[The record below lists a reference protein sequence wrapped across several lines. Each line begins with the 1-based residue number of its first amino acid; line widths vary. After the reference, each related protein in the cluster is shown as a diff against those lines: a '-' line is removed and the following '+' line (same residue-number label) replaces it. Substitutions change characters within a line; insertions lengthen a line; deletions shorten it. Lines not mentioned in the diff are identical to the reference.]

1 MNKIIPNTVNF
12 NELVKNSNTT
22 LSLNLKTKLVDVLNT
37 EFTHEEQ
44 RWYIANLYIY
54 MNYHPTNDYPINLE
68 NVFHMIGFANKGN
81 AMKTIKNN
89 FTKDEDYKIML
100 FRTEKQKNITKNR
113 GGHNHETVMLNID
126 TFKNLCMLAKTDKG
140 REIRKY
146 YVKLENI
153 YNKLI
158 REEIQEKERLL
169 QENKKQLDA
178 KDLELQEK
186 DDTINEQV
194 KALTKEKTWRNK
206 ILNRRCSDIQ
216 SGNYVY
222 IFQDNLDDPN
232 SLKKIGQTKNLK
244 LREEFYS
251 NLNKTGGIVYYKNC
265 IDCGLVEKMCHH
277 ILDNFRINKMQE
289 WFDIDIDFAKTT
301 IETIVAFI
309 DNRDDVNT
317 TIPKIQSIIKNSD
330 ENNLCKNKE
339 NNNEN
344 NIKENRK
351 NPMNFDEFIK
361 DCCELSSEYK
371 TPKSDLKLA
380 YRIWSKSYTKET
392 ISKLEDYLQ
401 THFKSGVIIENDIKR
416 NVYKNIRLK
425 QLQYN
430 PDINNLVDFEEFIIE
445 KCNVNWI
452 DRVSYADFFTE
463 FVNWK
468 TITDKDYMLTAEYKK
483 KIKIYLEKHFA
494 GGRVYLSDTTK
505 STHLHGIWGLGLKS
519 AGSGLKIPKRTCKSV
534 EQYDHTTKV
543 LVKTWQSLSVA
554 SRELDIPVSTLSNYC
569 RFGTITNNYTYKY
582 GN

>member
-1 MNKIIPNTVNF
+1 M
-12 NELVKNSNTT
+12 KNSNTT
-22 LSLNLKTKLVDVLNT
+22 LSLNLKTKLVEVLNT

-68 NVFHMIGFANKGN
+68 TVFHMIGFANKGN

-100 FRTEKQKNITKNR
+100 FRMEKQKNITENR

-140 REIRKY
+140 KEIRKY

-158 REEIQEKERLL
+158 LEEIQEKERLL
-169 QENKKQLDA
+169 QENKKELDA

-206 ILNRRCSDIQ
+206 ILNRRCSDVQ

-222 IFQDNLDDPN
+222 IFQDNLEDPN

-244 LREEFYS
+244 LREQYYS
-251 NLNKTGGIVYYKNC
+251 NLNKSGGIVYYKSC
-265 IDCGLVEKMCHH
+265 IDCSLVEKICHH
-277 ILDNFRINKMQE
+277 MLDKFRTNKMQE
-289 WFDIDIDFAKTT
+289 WFDIDIDLAKST
-301 IETIVAFI
+301 IQTVIQFI
-309 DNRDDVNT
+309 DNRHEVNT
-317 TIPKIQSIIKNSD
+317 MIPKIQSIIKNSNKK
-330 ENNLCKNKE
+330 EKE
-339 NNNEN
+339 NKNEN
-344 NIKENRK
+344 QTEKILTENVNRK
-351 NPMNFDEFIK
+351 NPMDFDQFIK

-380 YRIWSKSYTKET
+380 YRIWSKSYTKDT
-392 ISKLEDYLQ
+392 MSKLDDYLK
-401 THFKSGVIIENDIKR
+401 THFKSGVIIENDTKR
-416 NVYKNIRLK
+416 NVYKDIRLK
-425 QLQYN
+425 KLQYN
-430 PDINNLVDFEEFIIE
+430 PDLDNLDDFEEFIIE

-452 DRVSYADFFTE
+452 DRVSYVDFFSE

-468 TITDKDYMLTAEYKK
+468 KITDKDYILTAEYKK
-483 KIKIYLEKHFA
+483 KIKTYLEKHFA

-505 STHLHGIWGLGLKS
+505 STHLHGIWGLGLES
-519 AGSGLKIPKRTCKSV
+519 TGIGLKTPKRTCKSV
-534 EQYDHTTKV
+534 EQYDQTTQV
-543 LVKTWQSLSVA
+543 LVKSWESLSIA
-554 SRELDIPVSTLSNYC
+554 SRELNIPISTLSNYC
-569 RFGTITNNYTYKY
+569 RFGTIVNDYFYKY
-582 GN
+582 II